1 MARVFLTDDQVEL
14 EIERL
19 NASPLVALAR
29 KEERVRNRR
38 RQYMYKLRD
47 LEKKGLEL
55 AHAGMTVEL
64 LDVLDSDVPD
74 GYTAADFRN
83 QFTRAQR
90 EAISKAL
97 DNPKKLAAV
106 CKLLGVSAE

>member
-1 MARVFLTDDQVEL
+1 MARVFLTDEQVEQ

-29 KEERVRNRR
+29 KEERIRNRR

-55 AHAGMTVEL
+55 AQTGITLE
-64 LDVLDSDVPD
+64 VLDLMDSEECLIPERQ
-74 GYTAADFRN
+74 TSP
-83 QFTRAQR
+83 FTRTQR
-90 EAISKAL
+90 EAIIKAL
-97 DNPKKLAAV
+97 DDPKKRTAV
-106 CKLLGVSAE
+106 CKLLGIKEA